1 MISKFFIDRPIFASV
16 IAIVITLVGL
26 VSMIN
31 LPIEQYPNI
40 TPPQILVTTAYPGA
54 SAETVAQAVA
64 STLEQQIN
72 RAQGLIYMYSQSS
85 TAGDLSLNV
94 FFEIGTNIEQ
104 AQIDVQNQVNLVLP
118 KLPQD
123 VQRQGIS
130 VQKQSPTFLVII
142 ALQSPTGRF
151 DEIYT
156 SNYASINIVDEL
168 QRLSGVS
175 DVRIIG
181 ARDYSMRLWLKPD
194 RMAQFGLTTADVI
207 SVIREQNGQYAV
219 GRIGQAPTTTA
230 VELTVPVTAKGRL
243 SDPREFDEIII
254 RANSNGSMIRFKDI
268 GRAELGAQNYDV
280 VGEFNGKPTTL
291 IAVYQQ
297 YGANALDVT
306 SNVRAAMERLS
317 QKFPSGMEYS
327 IPYDTTKFV
336 YASIK
341 EVVKTILEAAVLV
354 VIVVYVFLQSFRAT
368 VIPIQAMLVSII
380 GTFAGMYLFGL
391 SINTLT
397 LFGMVLAI
405 GIVVDDAIVVIE
417 NVERN
422 MHDLNLPP
430 KEAAVR
436 AMNEVTGP
444 IIAITFVLCA
454 VFLPVAFIGGI
465 AGQLYKQFAI
475 TIAISVIISG
485 LVALTLSPAVSA
497 ILLRKEEKTSRFA
510 KGFNHFFDWASKGY
524 VKGVAWITNRTVIG
538 MGLFGLLCVAIIILF
553 RIVPTSFVP
562 SEDQGYVM
570 SMAILPDDSSISQ
583 TEKVTRRIKKLAL
596 AEPGV
601 EGQVSLTGFSLLE
614 GLNKTSSGS
623 YFTILTD
630 WSQRTSSDLHASS
643 ILHKLSAEYS
653 KIPEALIL
661 SFNPPSIQGMGSVGG
676 FEFWIQNRG
685 TGDIGY
691 LQSVTQQFVKA
702 ANARP
707 ELSYVSSLI
716 DADGKQFYA
725 DLDRAKARSLG
736 IPLNEVYQAL
746 QVLLGS
752 YYVDDFNKF
761 GKVYRV
767 MLQAEPDYRRTPDD
781 IGHIYVRSQAGVM
794 IPLKSVVTMKNSVG
808 PALVSRF
815 NGFPAAKVNGSAAP
829 GYSSGQAM
837 EALKQVAKEVLPEG
851 LDYAWSGESYQE
863 QKVGSSSIQV
873 FLAGII
879 MVYLVLA
886 ALYERWSLPLSIL
899 LAVPFGVFGALVAI
913 WVVGMSND
921 IYFQVGL
928 VTLIALSAKNAILIV
943 EFAIIKHQAGM
954 SFLEAALEAARLRF
968 RAIIMTSFTFIFGVV
983 PLVIGSGAGAASRQ
997 SVGTGVLG
1005 GMISATVLAIFFVP
1019 LFYKLLGEMSERFKK

>member
-306 SNVRAAMERLS
+306 SNERA
-317 QKFPSGMEYS
+317 
-327 IPYDTTKFV
+327 
-336 YASIK
+336 
-341 EVVKTILEAAVLV
+341 
-354 VIVVYVFLQSFRAT
+354 
-368 VIPIQAMLVSII
+368 
-380 GTFAGMYLFGL
+380 
-391 SINTLT
+391 
-397 LFGMVLAI
+397 
-405 GIVVDDAIVVIE
+405 
-417 NVERN
+417 
-422 MHDLNLPP
+422 
-430 KEAAVR
+430 
-436 AMNEVTGP
+436 
-444 IIAITFVLCA
+444 
-454 VFLPVAFIGGI
+454 
-465 AGQLYKQFAI
+465 
-475 TIAISVIISG
+475 
-485 LVALTLSPAVSA
+485 
-497 ILLRKEEKTSRFA
+497 
-510 KGFNHFFDWASKGY
+510 
-524 VKGVAWITNRTVIG
+524 
-538 MGLFGLLCVAIIILF
+538 
-553 RIVPTSFVP
+553 
-562 SEDQGYVM
+562 
-570 SMAILPDDSSISQ
+570 SM
-583 TEKVTRRIKKLAL
+583 
-596 AEPGV
+596 
-601 EGQVSLTGFSLLE
+601 
-614 GLNKTSSGS
+614 
-623 YFTILTD
+623 
-630 WSQRTSSDLHASS
+630 
-643 ILHKLSAEYS
+643 
-653 KIPEALIL
+653 
-661 SFNPPSIQGMGSVGG
+661 
-676 FEFWIQNRG
+676 
-685 TGDIGY
+685 
-691 LQSVTQQFVKA
+691 
-702 ANARP
+702 
-707 ELSYVSSLI
+707 
-716 DADGKQFYA
+716 
-725 DLDRAKARSLG
+725 
-736 IPLNEVYQAL
+736 
-746 QVLLGS
+746 
-752 YYVDDFNKF
+752 
-761 GKVYRV
+761 
-767 MLQAEPDYRRTPDD
+767 
-781 IGHIYVRSQAGVM
+781 
-794 IPLKSVVTMKNSVG
+794 
-808 PALVSRF
+808 
-815 NGFPAAKVNGSAAP
+815 
-829 GYSSGQAM
+829 
-837 EALKQVAKEVLPEG
+837 
-851 LDYAWSGESYQE
+851 
-863 QKVGSSSIQV
+863 
-873 FLAGII
+873 
-879 MVYLVLA
+879 
-886 ALYERWSLPLSIL
+886 
-899 LAVPFGVFGALVAI
+899 
-913 WVVGMSND
+913 
-921 IYFQVGL
+921 
-928 VTLIALSAKNAILIV
+928 
-943 EFAIIKHQAGM
+943 
-954 SFLEAALEAARLRF
+954 
-968 RAIIMTSFTFIFGVV
+968 
-983 PLVIGSGAGAASRQ
+983 
-997 SVGTGVLG
+997 
-1005 GMISATVLAIFFVP
+1005 
-1019 LFYKLLGEMSERFKK
+1019 